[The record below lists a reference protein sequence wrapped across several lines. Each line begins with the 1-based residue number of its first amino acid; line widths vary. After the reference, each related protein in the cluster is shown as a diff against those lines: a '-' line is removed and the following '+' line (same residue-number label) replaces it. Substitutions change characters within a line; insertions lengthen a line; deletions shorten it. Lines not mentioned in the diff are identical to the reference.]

1 MIADVHITDKSFG
14 DKQLMSDVKFS
25 INDGEKVGLVG
36 RNGVGKSTLF
46 GMLAGTDSD
55 YRGSVVFRRGSTIVA
70 TAQEHHSL
78 GDITVLEYILR
89 GLPEYAR
96 LRHILTTYPATMGSD
111 MRKIEEYSQAL
122 ERFGQ
127 KDFYRVEELVAEELK
142 NFQMEGFG
150 ERQLASLSGGQKR
163 LVEVVKIMHA
173 QADLAL
179 IDEPTNHMDYVAK
192 KQFIDWMKSAR
203 QAMLIITHDRDVLAE
218 VDRIVELRDGA
229 SVSYRGNYDDYLR
242 QNASAT
248 GNAMQDYEQTER
260 RIANLRDKVLQFRRL
275 KEKARDPGT
284 IAQFKRRE
292 NQAAAEL
299 EKLEKIDKPTFW
311 IDRENVA
318 QLDYKVADR
327 YQKFKARN
335 IRLNMRDGAM
345 RSQRKLVEAR
355 DLALGFDE
363 RILFEGVN
371 IDLREGE
378 AIELRGRNGAGK
390 TTLIRA
396 LMANAL
402 SSDTSSGR
410 LRKTAQVPPQL
421 AQALIKN
428 TVQFAPIVYAGF
440 LYLDPQ
446 IRVGIYEQEIAA
458 TYLNLPL
465 ARAIEQMYLDRGLK
479 INDTKIRQ
487 LMGDYLFVEGDG
499 AIPLASLSGGQKAR
513 FQLISML
520 ANEPQLLILDEPTN
534 HLDLPSIEELEA
546 ALERYAGAILYV
558 SHDDYFRRKIGGS
571 VVQIGS

>member
-1 MIADVHITDKSFG
+1 MIADIHITEKSFG
-14 DKQLMSDVKFS
+14 NKWLMSDVKFS
-25 INDGEKVGLVG
+25 VNDGEKVGLVG

-89 GLPEYAR
+89 GLPEYTR
-96 LRHILTTYPATMGSD
+96 LRHILTTYPAAMGSD

-150 ERQLASLSGGQKR
+150 ERQLAALSGGQKR

-229 SVSYRGNYDDYLR
+229 SASYRGNYDDYLR

-396 LMANAL
+396 LMANA
-402 SSDTSSGR
+402 SSSAASSGR

-421 AQALIKN
+421 AQALIKD
-428 TVQFAPIVYAGF
+428 APIVYAGS
-440 LYLDPQ
+440 LYLDSH

-487 LMGDYLFVEGDG
+487 LMGDYLFVESDG
-499 AIPLASLSGGQKAR
+499 AVPLASLSGGQKAR

-571 VVQIGS
+571 VVQIGG

>member
-1 MIADVHITDKSFG
+1 MIADIHITEKSFG
-14 DKQLMSDVKFS
+14 NKRLMSDVKFS
-25 INDGEKVGLVG
+25 VNDGEKVGLVG

-46 GMLAGTDSD
+46 GMLAGVDSD

-96 LRHILTTYPATMGSD
+96 LRHILTTYPAAMGSD

-150 ERQLASLSGGQKR
+150 ERQLAALSGGQKR

-179 IDEPTNHMDYVAK
+179 IDEPTNHMDYIAK
-192 KQFIDWMKSAR
+192 KQFIDWMKSGR

-229 SVSYRGNYDDYLR
+229 SASYRGNYDDYLR

-260 RIANLRDKVLQFRRL
+260 RMANLRDKVLQFRRL

-363 RILFEGVN
+363 RILFEGIN

-396 LMANAL
+396 LMANAP
-402 SSDTSSGR
+402 SSTASSGR
-410 LRKTAQVPPQL
+410 LRKTTQVPPQL
-421 AQALIKN
+421 VQSLIKD
-428 TVQFAPIVYAGF
+428 TVQSAPIVYAGS
-440 LYLDPQ
+440 LYLDPH

-487 LMGDYLFVEGDG
+487 LMGDYLFVESDG
-499 AIPLASLSGGQKAR
+499 AVLLASLSGGQKAR

>member
-1 MIADVHITDKSFG
+1 MIADIRITEKSFG
-14 DKQLMSDVKFS
+14 SKLLMSNVAFGVD
-25 INDGEKVGLVG
+25 DGEKVGLVG

-46 GMLAGTDSD
+46 GMLAGADSD

-78 GDITVLEYILR
+78 GDITVLEYILC
-89 GLPEYAR
+89 GLPEYVR

-150 ERQLASLSGGQKR
+150 EHQLAALSGGQKR

-396 LMANAL
+396 LMANA
-402 SSDTSSGR
+402 SSSAASSGR
-410 LRKTAQVPPQL
+410 LCKTAQVPPQL
-421 AQALIKN
+421 TQALIKN
-428 TVQFAPIVYAGF
+428 TVQFAPIVYAGS

-465 ARAIEQMYLDRGLK
+465 VRAIEQMYLDRGLK

-487 LMGDYLFVEGDG
+487 LMGDYLFVESDG
-499 AIPLASLSGGQKAR
+499 AVPLASLSGGQKAR

>member
-1 MIADVHITDKSFG
+1 MIADIHITEKSFG
-14 DKQLMSDVKFS
+14 NKWLMSDVKFS
-25 INDGEKVGLVG
+25 VNDGEKVGLVG

-96 LRHILTTYPATMGSD
+96 LRHILTTYPAAMGSD

-150 ERQLASLSGGQKR
+150 ERQLAALSGGQKR

-179 IDEPTNHMDYVAK
+179 IDEPTNHMDYIAK

-229 SVSYRGNYDDYLR
+229 SASYRGNYDDYLR

-396 LMANAL
+396 LMADVP
-402 SSDTSSGR
+402 SSDASSGR
-410 LRKTAQVPPQL
+410 LRKTTQVPPQL

-428 TVQFAPIVYAGF
+428 TVQFAPIVYAGS

-479 INDTKIRQ
+479 INDTKICQ
-487 LMGDYLFVEGDG
+487 LMGDYLFVESDG
-499 AIPLASLSGGQKAR
+499 AVPLASLSGGQKAR

-571 VVQIGS
+571 VVQIGG